1 VRPGLSKANQLKS
14 AYFSEADDCDVDTWE
29 KEIKSGFDMN
39 TRSYMRVLFC
49 WEGSVWPGVL
59 PFCIFNAGL
68 TFVIL
73 ALRKYYGI
81 NLSVPDDGH
90 KLMTTILSFLI
101 VNRSSTSYKRYMEAR
116 HHLED
121 LYRSCREIIDC
132 ANIFSAHDQGPKA
145 KAWRA
150 EVAYRVIVT
159 LRVTIAAL
167 EHLSSNVNTWD
178 IEDLEP
184 EMMESVRSRSIAT
197 VESSSP
203 QKKTSSPQ
211 KPLQRENSATVTN
224 VTRWSHGSRTVQ
236 DENYRAPIYLLYK
249 LRESIVSHKAGLLK
263 ERLVVN
269 EEREILVHVS
279 EYMSAY
285 EKLKVLQR
293 TPFPFP
299 LIQKTLTFLFF
310 WVFTLPFALA
320 NDIQDTFQVMTII
333 FVITYGF
340 CGLENISEQLDDP
353 FGDDPNDFDDLGM
366 AQFTFEDIYNT
377 IIDVDGCEAAL
388 ALRRKI
394 SSHGENDT
402 TPLGLYRAQ
411 ATCCY
416 LLADEVP
423 GNLE

>member
-1 VRPGLSKANQLKS
+1 MVLTRGKSVRPGLSKANQLKS

-203 QKKTSSPQ
+203 QKKNFKSTKTTPE
-211 KPLQRENSATVTN
+211 REF
-224 VTRWSHGSRTVQ
+224 SHGDKR
-236 DENYRAPIYLLYK
+236 DAL
-249 LRESIVSHKAGLLK
+249 VS
-263 ERLVVN
+263 
-269 EEREILVHVS
+269 
-279 EYMSAY
+279 
-285 EKLKVLQR
+285 
-293 TPFPFP
+293 
-299 LIQKTLTFLFF
+299 
-310 WVFTLPFALA
+310 W
-320 NDIQDTFQVMTII
+320 FQN
-333 FVITYGF
+333 G
-340 CGLENISEQLDDP
+340 
-353 FGDDPNDFDDLGM
+353 
-366 AQFTFEDIYNT
+366 A
-377 IIDVDGCEAAL
+377 
-388 ALRRKI
+388 RRKLPCTNLFTI
-394 SSHGENDT
+394 QTSRKHCVSQGRSSEGEA
-402 TPLGLYRAQ
+402 GG
-411 ATCCY
+411 
-416 LLADEVP
+416 E
-423 GNLE
+423 